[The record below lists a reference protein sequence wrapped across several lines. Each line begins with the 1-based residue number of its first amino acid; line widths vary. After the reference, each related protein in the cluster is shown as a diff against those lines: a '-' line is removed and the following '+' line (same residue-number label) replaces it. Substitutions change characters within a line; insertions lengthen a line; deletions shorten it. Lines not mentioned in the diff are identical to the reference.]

1 MPLLLQVAPLCA
13 VTAYLLQC
21 RVYMHRR
28 NFQSWESLIG
38 QMGAGSGDLSEP
50 FLSQEDFDA
59 LKARLR
65 EDPKEWR
72 NLWSLFRSARLA
84 LEMADFAERNTGS
97 GPTEIEPL
105 LLETVRE
112 DAMQVRVSA
121 LFAFAGV
128 SPPK

>member
-1 MPLLLQVAPLCA
+1 
-13 VTAYLLQC
+13 
-21 RVYMHRR
+21 
-28 NFQSWESLIG
+28 
-38 QMGAGSGDLSEP
+38 MGADSGDLSEP